1 MDFMQRMRLWTLL
14 AALAVTLAAVGI
26 AACGSSSDNS
36 TSSGG
41 GGGSAD
47 LGLKTS
53 GTMLIGSDIPYPP
66 FEYGTAPNYTG
77 FDVDVMNQI
86 AKSLGVKAQF
96 QDTSFDSIF
105 ADLASGSFDAVASA
119 STITPER
126 QQQVNFSDP
135 YYSADQSLV
144 TVPGSDIKST
154 KDLSGKNVAVQN
166 GTTGF
171 IYAQDHTD
179 ASNVQGF
186 PQGPDVINAVKSGQV
201 DAGIIDQPV
210 AQDALD
216 KTGGI
221 VIPEIIPTGEL
232 YGIAVPKDNTALL
245 DAINTQLKKME
256 KDGSLDKIYEK
267 YFKIKAPKQVTNGTT
282 KNPG

>member
-1 MDFMQRMRLWTLL
+1 MTLFNKSRLSALI
-14 AALAVTLAAVGI
+14 AALAIALAAVGI
-26 AACGSSSDNS
+26 ASCGSSSDNS
-36 TSSGG
+36 SSSG

-47 LGLKTS
+47 LGLKTP
-53 GTMLIGSDIPYPP
+53 GTILLGSDIPYPP

-77 FDVDVMNQI
+77 FDVDLMNQI
-86 AKSLGVKAQF
+86 AKNLGVKAKF

-105 ADLASGSFDAVASA
+105 TDLAAGSFDAVISA
-119 STITPER
+119 STITPDR
-126 QQQVNFSDP
+126 QKQVNFSDP

-179 ASNVQGF
+179 AGNVQGF
-186 PQGPDVINAVKSGQV
+186 PQGPDVINAVKAGQV

-221 VIPEIIPTGEL
+221 KIPEVIPTGEL

-245 DAINTQLKKME
+245 DAINTQLQKMK
-256 KDGSLDKIYEK
+256 KDGSLDKIYQK
-267 YFKIKAPKQVTNGTT
+267 YFKINAPKAVVNGTT
-282 KNPG
+282 KNPS